1 MLKDFVPTN
10 NWAKNCNPY
19 FCILKV
25 GAVTFVII
33 DLIIFTQKDPSGYN
47 STLDEWYNH
56 PDFPFFQTF
65 FSKRLMRPDEEAHL
79 LNPSSLWSIW

>member
-1 MLKDFVPTN
+1 MHKDFVPIN
-10 NWAKNCNPY
+10 NGAKNCNPY

-56 PDFPFFQTF
+56 GLPLLPDVLLQTV
-65 FSKRLMRPDEEAHL
+65 DEA
-79 LNPSSLWSIW
+79 